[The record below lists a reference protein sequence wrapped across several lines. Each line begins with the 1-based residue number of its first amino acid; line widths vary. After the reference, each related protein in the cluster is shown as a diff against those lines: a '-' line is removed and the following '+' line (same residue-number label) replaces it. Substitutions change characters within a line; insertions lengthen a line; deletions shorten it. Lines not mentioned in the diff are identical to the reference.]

1 MGPVIFNI
9 SINNIERIEC
19 ILIKFA
25 NKTEL
30 SGAVDT
36 IEVRDVIQRD
46 LDRIE
51 NGTHMKLMK
60 FNRAK
65 SKVLRLNQGN
75 PRYVCRLG
83 EVLIESNPT
92 EKDCESWCMNQQCVL
107 TAQKARSFLGC
118 IKRRLAIKKRE
129 MTDPLYSPHMTP
141 SGVLCPNP
149 GPPAEEGCGA
159 VGVGPEEG
167 FCVKCQHVITGEH
180 N

>member
-25 NKTEL
+25 NKTKL

-75 PRYVCRLG
+75 PRYVCRPGVEILDSSPAG
-83 EVLIESNPT
+83 KDLRVLMD
-92 EKDCESWCMNQQCVL
+92 KKLDMGQQCAL
-107 TAQKARSFLGC
+107 AAWKANSTLSCSTQG
-118 IKRRLAIKKRE
+118 L
-129 MTDPLYSPHMTP
+129 
-141 SGVLCPNP
+141 
-149 GPPAEEGCGA
+149 
-159 VGVGPEEG
+159 
-167 FCVKCQHVITGEH
+167 EH
-180 N
+180 KFYL